1 MPCQVERVEL
11 ERHALGQRRIRRPC
25 PRGRES
31 AVVFVTWTPAVR
43 WWRPSVA
50 ATGDGAYGM
59 DSATGRDRRAE
70 RSTTAVRRWTTRS
83 PTPANPTRRPPT
95 CRTRWCRAHPRHC
108 DRGDERPSPS
118 GSSSYL
124 AGPEHAPCSND
135 STHCESHGRA
145 PIRAAR
151 PVGPTRSRLLRH
163 GGGGRRKRSA
173 HSPGITLAAGSI
185 GFAPWLETS
194 SRSNSVSPTATS

>member
-1 MPCQVERVEL
+1 MPARPGIGRGVRHVDLERQMVATVRRGDGTGRTGWTARRGGTVEL
-11 ERHALGQRRIRRPC
+11 SGRRRPFGAGPLGPPLRRIRP
-25 PRGRES
+25 G
-31 AVVFVTWTPAVR
+31 
-43 WWRPSVA
+43 
-50 ATGDGAYGM
+50 GL
-59 DSATGRDRRAE
+59 RRAA
-70 RSTTAVRRWTTRS
+70 RDGR
-83 PTPANPTRRPPT
+83 
-95 CRTRWCRAHPRHC
+95 RAHPRHC

-163 GGGGRRKRSA
+163 RGGGRRKRSA